1 MAEKLPKQ
9 KEPKLD
15 ENSDE
20 DEPSTTKPQP
30 PNVMALKR
38 EFSELSDKISDLTL
52 KAIDEMGFKTMT
64 EIQSKTIEYL
74 LDGKDVMGAAKTGSG
89 KTLGKRKNKFFVSNY
104 YRL

>member
-1 MAEKLPKQ
+1 MTEKLSKQ
-9 KEPKLD
+9 KEAKLD
-15 ENSDE
+15 ENKDE
-20 DEPSTTKPQP
+20 DDATIVKSQQ

-89 KTLGKRKNKFFVSNY
+89 KTLGKNCFN
-104 YRL
+104 